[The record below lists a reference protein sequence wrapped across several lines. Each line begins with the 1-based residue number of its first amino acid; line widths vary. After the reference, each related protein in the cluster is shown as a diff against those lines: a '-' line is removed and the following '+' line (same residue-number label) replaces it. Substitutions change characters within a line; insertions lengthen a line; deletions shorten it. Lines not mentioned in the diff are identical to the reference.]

1 MRFCTAFPT
10 SFNQCSTTYAASVI
24 LGSGLTGILGDSVN
38 SQNAETQDSLG
49 FGRLPKLTILQGSDG
64 KSSGYSNTR
73 RERETQEVHAF
84 QLPVR
89 L

>member
-1 MRFCTAFPT
+1 M
-10 SFNQCSTTYAASVI
+10 I

-64 KSSGYSNTR
+64 NTPALTPQCMR
-73 RERETQEVHAF
+73 GCAVCARDRADA
-84 QLPVR
+84 
-89 L
+89 